1 MKKTFLTLALPLLL
15 AFSPASVFAAR
26 TLWVSV
32 DGGALVVDEASG
44 TQTAVSKFQS
54 SGRVLNAAKVS
65 VSDASGGSSSY
76 LLMVYEDPDT
86 GGMVADDPDAHT
98 VELPF
103 GQDSGSGSS
112 GSSGSGSGGTS
123 SWFAF
128 CLPGNYDEGS
138 GDLTV
143 TLELGNVD
151 WDAVADAYEV
161 DPSAPLNITFER
173 LAFATSTIGDLQT
186 ANHISPL
193 GTTAPPGSTPWS
205 PTQYTAVP
213 EPGTVGTALLGVF
226 LLTKRR
232 KTGRQ
237 RG

>member
-54 SGRVLNAAKVS
+54 SGMVLNAAKVS

-103 GQDSGSGSS
+103 GQDSGSA
-112 GSSGSGSGGTS
+112 SSGSGSGGTS

-161 DPSAPLNITFER
+161 DPSASLNITFER
-173 LAFATSTIGDLQT
+173 LAYATSTLGTLAE
-186 ANHISPL
+186 ANNISPL
-193 GTTAPPGSTPWS
+193 GEALPPGQTPWS